1 MVLFPFREYIW
12 FYAGFLLFVLSV
24 LAVDLGVF
32 HRKAHVIGMREA
44 VGLSIFW
51 ITLALLFNFG
61 FYLFCKHEFSQ
72 NPQLMALSGFDPD
85 RQARY
90 SALEFLTGFIVE
102 KSLAVDNLFIFVVLF
117 RFFSIPA
124 QSQHKILFWGIL
136 GAIFFPHHL
145 HRPRRRPPADPLD
158 QSASGSFSRSYRPK
172 DFLLPG
178 SRH

>member
-12 FYAGFLLFVLSV
+12 FYAGFLLFVLAV
-24 LAVDLGVF
+24 LALDLGVF
-32 HRKAHVIGMREA
+32 HRRAHVIGMREA

-61 FYLFCKHEFSQ
+61 FYLYCKHEFSQ
-72 NPQLMALSGFDPD
+72 NLQLMALSGFDPE

-136 GAIFFPHHL
+136 EPFS
-145 HRPRRRPPADPLD
+145 
-158 QSASGSFSRSYRPK
+158 SASSSSPSAPSSCKSTGSICFWEFFSFSPA
-172 DFLLPG
+172 
-178 SRH
+178 

>member
-1 MVLFPFREYIW
+1 MSRLDAWHSDPLPAIVISVPVDIVLFPFREYIW
-12 FYAGFLLFVLSV
+12 FYAGFLLFVLTA

-44 VGLSIFW
+44 MGLSIFW

-61 FYLFCKHEFSQ
+61 FYLLCKNEFSQ

-136 GAIFFPHHL
+136 GAIFFL
-145 HRPRRRPPADPLD
+145 
-158 QSASGSFSRSYRPK
+158 S
-172 DFLLPG
+172 
-178 SRH
+178 